1 MGMRVGY
8 ARVSLSGQK
17 LDVRLDRLS
26 DCGRIYHEKAS
37 SASAKG
43 RPELEKA
50 LDFVRDEDLF
60 VVTKL
65 DRLARSVVDKNFYGH
80 PNVHEVAIALPFVSF
95 IDIFSMTDFYN
106 ENRQNLIF
114 QMADGSIVTYPVSPK
129 A

>member
-1 MGMRVGY
+1 
-8 ARVSLSGQK
+8 
-17 LDVRLDRLS
+17 
-26 DCGRIYHEKAS
+26 
-37 SASAKG
+37 
-43 RPELEKA
+43 
-50 LDFVRDEDLF
+50 
-60 VVTKL
+60 VTKL

-80 PNVHEVAIALPFVSF
+80 PNFHEVAIALPFVSF